1 MSKETLPGQQDQ
13 PDDITCPSCGR
24 FVGAL
29 TRCPHC
35 GTRIEKRISVRTTRI
50 AAVLLAT
57 IGLVL
62 LYLMSINQEIPVV
75 QIGDI
80 EPTMNFAYVK
90 ITGTVIEDARIF
102 EKSGR
107 IQSLR
112 FFIDDGTGEI
122 PVSAYRAQAQAL
134 VQENRI
140 PRIGDYVE
148 VAGSLSVSADDR
160 TLLRLQSPEQLS
172 LTQAEIPRVQIGNIN
187 ESTIDQR
194 VVLDGE
200 ITRII
205 EPRPD
210 SNAPWKL
217 LVQDGT
223 GTIPVTLWQ
232 SIYDQ
237 LPDKLILTPGTKV
250 NARVLIGEYRGDIQ
264 ATLSY
269 AQDIR
274 RTDDSGKV
282 SYDIEPPADLFTPS
296 QLSAA
301 MEGRRIQICGR
312 IQSISPPPEN
322 SRAPWRIVVA
332 DDQAAIPLV
341 FWDDQATPY
350 ISRLEN
356 NANITATGTLSSFKG
371 KLQIKLQRAKD
382 IAPQK
387 DGCLTN
393 ADNTVQKDLSIGEVT
408 EQMTG
413 RVISLTGILGTP
425 RSIPKGIMYP
435 LSDAS
440 GSIQLVLWDSSIP
453 GDTRNGLETGRTV
466 KVSGKIKI
474 YKEELEIIPSSPRDL
489 EVLNREPG
497 T

>member
-1 MSKETLPGQQDQ
+1 MSKETLPGHQDQ

-35 GTRIEKRISVRTTRI
+35 GTRIEKRISVRATRI

-57 IGLVL
+57 IGLIF
-62 LYLMSINQEIPVV
+62 LYLMSINKEIPVI

-90 ITGTVIEDARIF
+90 ITGTVNEDARIY

-140 PRIGDYVE
+140 PRIGDYAE

-160 TLLRLQSPEQLS
+160 ILLRLQSPEQLF
-172 LTQAEIPRVQIGNIN
+172 LTQADIPHMQIGSIN
-187 ESTIDQR
+187 ESTIDQL
-194 VVLDGE
+194 VVLEGE
-200 ITRII
+200 ITRTF

-210 SNAPWKL
+210 SNAPWK
-217 LVQDGT
+217 VVVKDET

-250 NARVLIGEYRGDIQ
+250 SVRVQIGEYRGDLQ

-269 AQDIR
+269 AQDIKQA
-274 RTDDSGKV
+274 DESGKV
-282 SYDIEPPADLFTPS
+282 SYDIEPVTDSYTPS
-296 QLSAA
+296 QLNAS
-301 MEGRRIQICGR
+301 MEGRQIVICGK

-322 SRAPWRIVVA
+322 SRAPWRIVLA
-332 DDQAAIPLV
+332 DGQTSVPVV
-341 FWDDQATPY
+341 FWDDQAKLY
-350 ISRLEN
+350 ASKLKI
-356 NANITATGTLSSFKG
+356 NIDVKAKGTLSSYKG
-371 KLQIKLQRAKD
+371 NLQVKLQKAKD
-382 IAPQK
+382 ITPQE
-387 DGCLTN
+387 DGCGSDI
-393 ADNTVQKDLSIGEVT
+393 DNTVQADISIGEVT
-408 EQMTG
+408 EQMDG
-413 RVISLTGILGTP
+413 RVVSLTGILGTP
-425 RSIPKGIMYP
+425 RSIPKGIIYP
-435 LSDAS
+435 LSDKS
-440 GSIQLVLWDSSIP
+440 GSIQLLVWDSSIP
-453 GDTRNGLETGRTV
+453 GDARNGLETGRTV
-466 KVSGKIKI
+466 EVTGKVKL
-474 YKEELEIIPSSPRDL
+474 YKEELEIIPSSPRDIRI
-489 EVLNREPG
+489 LNREPDE
-497 T
+497 